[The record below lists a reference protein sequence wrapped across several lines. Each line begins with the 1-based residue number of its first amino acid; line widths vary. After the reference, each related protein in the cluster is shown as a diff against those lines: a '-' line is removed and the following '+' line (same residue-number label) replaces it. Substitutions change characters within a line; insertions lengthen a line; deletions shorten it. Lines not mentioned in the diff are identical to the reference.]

1 MADEVTTTIRFDGG
15 PMPAGVLAQ
24 MLGEA
29 GVRVDR
35 MPDGEVERR
44 GVGWSADLQSA
55 MSQIVA
61 TGGAVAIAAAAGR
74 LKRGFSAASI
84 TACRFSWG
92 RFFSLSHR
100 TSRQRQRTLP
110 ARSRTSM

>member
-61 TGGAVAIAAAAGR
+61 TGGAVAIAAAV
-74 LKRGFSAASI
+74 
-84 TACRFSWG
+84 G
-92 RFFSLSHR
+92 RFR
-100 TSRQRQRTLP
+100 
-110 ARSRTSM
+110 ARFPKAKVELLDGEQPDDGGFLDGE